1 MVSREKEKKFENHL
15 INEKSPYLLQH
26 AHNPVDWHPW
36 TEDTFSKAK
45 NENKPVF
52 LSIGYSTCHWCH
64 VMAHESFEDPE
75 IGELLNRVF
84 VPVKVDREERP
95 DIDSTYMNV
104 CQMMTGSGGWPLTII
119 MTPDKKPFFSGT
131 YFPKESRYGNLGLKD
146 IILKVED
153 LWKNKPQE
161 ALISADKIV
170 NLLEKISVVENKED
184 LNNDLLDNAY
194 TALKES
200 FDNVHGGFGMIQ
212 KFPTPHNLYFL
223 MRYWKRNSSDTSWK
237 MVKKTLD
244 RMQQGGIYDQVG
256 FGFHRYA
263 VDPEWLVPH
272 FEKMLYDQA
281 LISMAYLE
289 SFQISGEE
297 KYAKTAKE
305 IFEYVLRDLKS
316 PEGGFYS
323 AEDADSEGVEGKF
336 YMWSKE
342 EIDVI
347 LGDSSELICDIF
359 QVQKEGNFKEES
371 TGKKTGKN
379 ILFLKKSLE
388 EISKEKQISL
398 KKLESIIEESRS
410 KLFQVREKRIH
421 PHKDDKILTD
431 WNGLMI
437 AALSRGAQVFKEER
451 YLKAAEKAVDFIF
464 KNLYSN
470 KRLLHRYREGEGAI
484 NGYLDDYAFLIWGL
498 LELYQASFKV
508 KYLSKAFEL
517 NQSLLDQFLDK
528 SEGGFYFTP
537 ADGETV
543 LLRKKESYDSAI
555 PSGNSVQVLNLLK
568 MSLLSE
574 DARLKETAHKCLNY
588 FSSKIKRSPLGH
600 THFLNAL
607 DFEWGPYWKLVIA
620 CPPGKKNSKKV
631 SQLLSTYFL
640 PNLVMVLKEDGLEEK
655 WPFEVQ
661 DSFSAKKSI
670 ENQCTAYL
678 CSDKDCKNPTTHMD
692 KLLSFIDL
700 KKVS

>member
-1 MVSREKEKKFENHL
+1 MVSRDKEKKFENHL

-36 TEDTFSKAK
+36 TEDAFSKAK

-75 IGELLNRVF
+75 IGELINRVF

-131 YFPKESRYGNLGLKD
+131 YFPKESRYGSLGLKD
-146 IILKVED
+146 IILKVDE
-153 LWKNKPQE
+153 LWKNNPQE
-161 ALISADKIV
+161 ALESADKIV
-170 NLLEKISVVENKED
+170 NLLEKISVVENTED

-194 TALKES
+194 NALKDS
-200 FDNVHGGFGMIQ
+200 FDDVHGGFGMIQ

-223 MRYWKRNSSDTSWK
+223 MRYWKRSSITYSWE

-263 VDPEWLVPH
+263 VDHEWLVPH

-281 LISMAYLE
+281 LISMAYME

-336 YMWSKE
+336 YVWSKE

-347 LGDSSELICDIF
+347 LGDSSDFICDIF
-359 QVQKEGNFKEES
+359 QVQKEGNFAEEA

-379 ILFLKKSLE
+379 ILVLKNSLE

-398 KKLESIIEESRS
+398 RKLEEKIEESRK
-410 KLFQVREKRIH
+410 KLFQFRENRIH

-451 YLKAAEKAVDFIF
+451 YLEAAEKAVDFIF
-464 KNLYSN
+464 KNLYS
-470 KRLLHRYREGEGAI
+470 KQRLMHRYREGEGAI

-508 KYLSKAFEL
+508 EYLSKAFEL

-537 ADGETV
+537 EDGEKV

-555 PSGNSVQVLNLLK
+555 PSGNSVQTLNLLK

-574 DARLKETAHKCLNY
+574 DAKLKDIAQGCLNY
-588 FSSKIKRSPLGH
+588 FSSKINRSPLGH

-607 DFEWGPYWKLVIA
+607 DFKWGTCWELVIA
-620 CPPGKKNSKKV
+620 CPPGKKNS
-631 SQLLSTYFL
+631 
-640 PNLVMVLKEDGLEEK
+640 
-655 WPFEVQ
+655 
-661 DSFSAKKSI
+661 
-670 ENQCTAYL
+670 
-678 CSDKDCKNPTTHMD
+678 
-692 KLLSFIDL
+692 
-700 KKVS
+700 

>member
-36 TEDTFSKAK
+36 AEDTFSKAK

-131 YFPKESRYGNLGLKD
+131 YFPKESRYGNLGLKE

-184 LNNDLLDNAY
+184 LNNELLDNAY

-200 FDNVHGGFGMIQ
+200 FDKVHGGFGMIQ

-223 MRYWKRNSSDTSWK
+223 MRYWKRNSSATSWK
-237 MVKKTLD
+237 MVKKTLE

-336 YMWSKE
+336 YVWSKE

-371 TGKKTGKN
+371 TGKNTGKN

-398 KKLESIIEESRS
+398 KKLESIIEESRR

-437 AALSRGAQVFKEER
+437 AALSRGSKVFKEER

-470 KRLLHRYREGEGAI
+470 KRLLHRYREGQGAI

-574 DARLKETAHKCLNY
+574 DARLKETAHNCLNY

-620 CPPGKKNSKKV
+620 CPPGKKNSKKI

-640 PNLVMVLKEDGLEEK
+640 PNLVMVLKEDDLEEK

-670 ENQCTAYL
+670 ENQCAAYL
-678 CSDKDCKNPTTHMD
+678 CSDKDCKNPTTRMD